1 MHHDFP
7 QQTPAQTIASVVSLG
22 LFAAFIAA
30 ACIMLGGA

>member
-7 QQTPAQTIASVVSLG
+7 QQTPAQTIASAVSLG

-30 ACIMLGGA
+30 ACALIGGA